1 MAERL
6 PPSAPPLPPR
16 ARPRPRGWPAWA
28 LTWLSILA
36 ATVATALMMAR
47 LSAEGAR
54 AAVEA
59 ALADQLVA
67 QAGQADAALREL
79 PVEVLV
85 AMGGDRSAADL
96 SARLDALGAGGGLRG
111 AALLG
116 PDGLVVGNG
125 GRWLPGAAEQD
136 LIDQALA
143 GRPVAGP
150 LYRDRSGEL
159 YGTAYHAL
167 TGHPGFVVAV
177 EGSAAT
183 LGAID
188 ALERDQRRAAVASAA
203 LAALLGAVLA
213 ALVSG
218 PLSRLGRELSAAR
231 PGTPPDAIG
240 EYAVREVRQVAAAAR
255 QLLAAI
261 QERDA
266 ELQENHRREVERL
279 NRMAAEIAHEVGN
292 PLNAVS
298 LSVERLA
305 TMDDVQRRARVVAR
319 LREQLAELSTI
330 VDRLRD
336 LTRPLSPDRAMVDLA
351 ELVAVVGEEVPG
363 LTVQMEGLDGLRIVT
378 DRAMVA
384 EIIRNLALNAAQAGA
399 RRLDVEVASLQPGLL
414 VLSLRDDGPGIPEDQ
429 AEQVFS
435 WFHTT
440 RATGS
445 GLGLPH
451 ARRVAQ
457 ALGGRLELVELRPAT
472 FLLSLPTS

>member
-6 PPSAPPLPPR
+6 PPSTPRPPPRTPPR
-16 ARPRPRGWPAWA
+16 ARGWPAWA

-79 PVEVLV
+79 PVDVLV

-96 SARLDALGAGGGLRG
+96 ASRLDALGAGGGLRA

-116 PDGLVVGNG
+116 PDGLVVGNE

-136 LIDQALA
+136 LIDEALA

-150 LYRDRSGEL
+150 LYRDSGGEL

-167 TGHPGFVVAV
+167 NGHPGFVVAV

-188 ALERDQRRAAVASAA
+188 ALERDQRRAAFASAA

-218 PLSRLGRELSAAR
+218 PLSRLGRELAAAR
-231 PGTPPDAIG
+231 PGTPPEAIG
-240 EYAVREVRQVAAAAR
+240 DYAVREVRQVAAAAR

-261 QERDA
+261 EDRDA
-266 ELQENHRREVERL
+266 ELRAGHRREVEQL
-279 NRMAAEIAHEVGN
+279 TRMAAEIAHEVGN

-305 TMDDVQRRARVVAR
+305 MLDDADRRARVVAR
-319 LREQLAELSTI
+319 LREQLTELAGI

-336 LTRPLSPDRAMVDLA
+336 LTRPLVPEPAPVALDELLA
-351 ELVAVVGEEVPG
+351 TVVGEVPELCLEVEGIAG
-363 LTVQMEGLDGLRIVT
+363 LQLVT
-378 DRAMVA
+378 DRALLGEVL
-384 EIIRNLALNAAQAGA
+384 RNLALNAAQAGA
-399 RRLDVEVASLQPGLL
+399 AHLSVALRSRDGGMLR
-414 VLSLRDDGPGIPEDQ
+414 LSLRDDGPGISEDQ
-429 AEQVFS
+429 ADQVFS

-451 ARRVAQ
+451 SRRVAQ
-457 ALGGRLELVELRPAT
+457 ALGGSLELAAPRPAT
-472 FLLSLPTS
+472 FILSLPTP